1 MLKSVRQ
8 TLMSVTT
15 MLRVRTQSAHIHA
28 RVILDSK
35 EMVDS
40 AVVSYADN
48 FSNMFH
54 LLNIR
59 HTLKSGIYA
68 P

>member
-48 FSNMFH
+48 FSNMFN

-59 HTLKSGIYA
+59 HTVKSGIYA